1 MNENARAVF
10 PGRSAGRSV
19 SGVVRCRPG
28 IVREAEWASP
38 VGTLSTTLAG
48 YISDRLGSAAAFVCL
63 AGIAAAGL
71 ALAWARVPETGPAE
85 RGNKGAGGRD

>member
-1 MNENARAVF
+1 
-10 PGRSAGRSV
+10 
-19 SGVVRCRPG
+19 VVRCRPG

-48 YISDRLGSAAAFVCL
+48 YISDHLGSAAAFLCL

-71 ALAWARVPETGPAE
+71 ALVWARMPETGPE
-85 RGNKGAGGRD
+85 GRREGDAG